1 MHVYTLPG
9 SSQYNVLL
17 TGESD
22 FVMEFASILD
32 SKGITFSILPP
43 MDELDELDMEL
54 DIVEQ
59 AMGEASFDADEYGVF
74 ADKVIGDVR
83 DNAGTYTHLIDLS
96 IEMLMD
102 RKTTLEVAGAVNPK
116 ATVIATSLANT
127 ATEIG
132 VMTGTGLRIVGTG
145 LAPSVMSF
153 ATRIDIAGGLNT
165 RPEHVEMARAFFESL
180 GYDVDIVE
188 DRVGLVQMRILATLV
203 NEAAFAVM
211 EGVAS
216 PEDIDNAMKLGV
228 NYPKGLLEWTDE
240 IGISVITVILDGLYR
255 EYGQERYRPCV
266 LLKQYVRAGWEGKA
280 SGKGF
285 YTYEKSK

>member
-9 SSQYNVLL
+9 TSQYNVLL

-22 FVMEFASILD
+22 FVMEFAAILE
-32 SKGITFSILPP
+32 SKGIVFSILPP
-43 MDELDELDMEL
+43 MDELDELDLDL
-54 DIVEQ
+54 DIVDQ
-59 AMGEASFDADEYGVF
+59 ALGEAQFDADEYGVF

-83 DNAGTYTHLIDLS
+83 DNAGSYTHLIDLS
-96 IEMLMD
+96 VEMLMD
-102 RKTTLEVAGAVNPK
+102 RKTTLEIAGAVNPQ
-116 ATVIATSLANT
+116 ATVIATSLVNT

-132 VMTGTGLRIVGTG
+132 VITGTASRIVGTG
-145 LAPSVMSF
+145 IAPSVMSS

-165 RPEHVEMARAFFESL
+165 KPEHVERARGFFSSL
-180 GYDVDIVE
+180 GYDIDIVE

-203 NEAAFAVM
+203 NEAAFALM

-228 NYPKGLLEWTDE
+228 NYPKGLLEWADE

-266 LLKQYVRAGWEGKA
+266 LLKQYVRAGWDGKA

>member
-9 SSQYNVLL
+9 TSQYNVLL

-22 FVMEFASILD
+22 FVMEFAAILE
-32 SKGITFSILPP
+32 SKGIVFSILPP

-54 DIVEQ
+54 DIVDQ
-59 AMGEASFDADEYGVF
+59 ALGEASFDAGEYGVF

-83 DNAGTYTHLIDLS
+83 DNAGSYTHLIDLS
-96 IEMLMD
+96 VEMLMD
-102 RKTTLEVAGAVNPK
+102 RKTTLEIAGAVNPQ
-116 ATVIATSLANT
+116 ATVIATSLVNT

-132 VMTGTGLRIVGTG
+132 VITSTASRIVGTG
-145 LAPSVMSF
+145 IAPSVMSS

-165 RPEHVEMARAFFESL
+165 KPEHVERARGFFASL
-180 GYDVDIVE
+180 GYDIDIVE
-188 DRVGLVQMRILATLV
+188 DRVGLVQMRILATLI
-203 NEAAFAVM
+203 NEAAFALM

-228 NYPKGLLEWTDE
+228 NYPKGLLEWADE

-266 LLKQYVRAGWEGKA
+266 LLKQYVRAGWDGKA